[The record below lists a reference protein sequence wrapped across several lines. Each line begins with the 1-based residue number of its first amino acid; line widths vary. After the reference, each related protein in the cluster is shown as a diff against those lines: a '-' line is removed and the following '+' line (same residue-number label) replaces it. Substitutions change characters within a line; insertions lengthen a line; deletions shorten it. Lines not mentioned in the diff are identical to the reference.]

1 MIPERHQSCTETSP
15 PGSWRSR
22 FADHP
27 LWVLAGV
34 LVVLVIVTGIIEPR
48 YLSPNG
54 IRNTVLLAA
63 PLGIMAGAQ
72 TILMLTGG
80 IDLSVGMVATAAAYV
95 AGNQSPRGA
104 AIAILLGLGV
114 GVVAGAINGVG
125 VGVFRVNPLIMTLAM
140 SAILLGLFTALSFT
154 VLQGSTT
161 VAQFIKTL
169 GGGSFLNNLIPYNAV
184 VWAVVSLVIIYGL
197 RRTGLG
203 RLLYAV
209 GDNAIAVRLAGVR
222 IWQVQIAAYT
232 LAGVLAA
239 LAGILLAGRT
249 GRGRPAAGGEL
260 LAPFSCCSS
269 HRGHIDIRRRGL
281 LFGNHLR
288 RAHPRC
294 AGNHAHLPRRRASGA
309 ADRVRVDRSRPGL
322 AVFEGHRDALGRRR
336 WDSARSRRPW
346 LASGSSAWPMSR
358 PSAVSESKSAG

>member
-1 MIPERHQSCTETSP
+1 MIPEAP
-15 PGSWRSR
+15 PISVELPPPDSWRSKL
-22 FADHP
+22 AEHP
-27 LWVLAGV
+27 VWVLAGV
-34 LVVLVIVTGIIEPR
+34 LVLLILVTGIIEPR
-48 YLSPNG
+48 YLSPAG

-63 PLGIMAGAQ
+63 PLGILAGAQ

-95 AGNQSPRGA
+95 AGNQSPQGA

-161 VAQFIKTL
+161 VADFISTL
-169 GGGSFLNNLIPYNAV
+169 GGGSFLNGLIPYNAV
-184 VWAVVSLVIIYGL
+184 VWAGVSVLIIYGL

-222 IWQVQIAAYT
+222 TWQVQIAAYT
-232 LAGVLAA
+232 IAGLLAA

-249 GRGRPAAGGEL
+249 GAVDLQLAVSFLLPSVAAAVIGGTSIFGGVGSYSGTIFGAL
-260 LAPFSCCSS
+260 ILGVLATMLTF
-269 HRGHIDIRRRGL
+269 L
-281 LFGNHLR
+281 N
-288 RAHPRC
+288 
-294 AGNHAHLPRRRASGA
+294 AGQAVQQIVYGSIVL
-309 ADRVRVDRSRPGL
+309 GL
-322 AVFEGHRDALGRRR
+322 AWLY
-336 WDSARSRRPW
+336 ARVT
-346 LASGSSAWPMSR
+346 GT
-358 PSAVSESKSAG
+358 G